1 MKIFLLLLVVLVR
14 GLLFPS
20 LSTGN
25 FLEGTDHLM
34 AEGANFSWEEA
45 EAKSLRILV
54 EVKDSRGEWNT
65 SELGSGFLISGE
77 GYFVTAYHVMK
88 YCLQTKKAAAG
99 FASAVACSGEQPQLR
114 YKAWNR
120 GQFFE
125 IDIISYLREQDSV
138 DSKATQSPDDTIKR
152 RDFVIGKLRTSRTN
166 FAHWQIKDFREG
178 IIDLKRP
185 AAEFELE
192 PLYPPKKVFAIGYPG
207 KREFA
212 ITAGYLNLEEAQR
225 RGYFAADIELYSPRY
240 LEQVGIP
247 SDTRWGIRVENH
259 MSGGAVVDADG
270 FVVGLVVN
278 GYANTTGVL
287 SIENVLENFT
297 SRSDTV
303 GGERAVVLVPT
314 QVPLYLRKESFT
326 H

>member
-1 MKIFLLLLVVLVR
+1 MKNFWLLLAIVS
-14 GLLFPS
+14 GM
-20 LSTGN
+20 LSPALSAAN

-34 AEGANFSWEEA
+34 AEGANFSWDEA

-54 EVKDSRGEWNT
+54 ELKDSRGEWT
-65 SELGSGFLISGE
+65 SYELGSGFLIAGE

-88 YCLQTKKAAAG
+88 YCLQAKKTAVS
-99 FASAVACSGEQPQLR
+99 FADPVSCSGQPQLR
-114 YKAWNR
+114 YKALNR
-120 GQFFE
+120 GKVFE
-125 IDIISYLREQDSV
+125 IDIISHLREQDSV
-138 DSKATQSPDDTIKR
+138 DGKAKQSPDDTIKQ
-152 RDFVIGKLRTSRTN
+152 RDFVIGKLKTSRAD
-166 FAHWQIKDFREG
+166 FSYWQIKDFHEG

-192 PLYPPKKVFAIGYPG
+192 PLYPPMKVFAIGYPD

-212 ITAGYLNLEEAQR
+212 ITAGYLNLKESQR
-225 RGYFAADIELYSPRY
+225 RGYFAADIEVYSPRY
-240 LEQVGIP
+240 LETVGLSP
-247 SDTRWGIRVENH
+247 ATRWGIRVENH

-278 GYANTTGVL
+278 GHANTTGVL

-297 SRSDTV
+297 SRSESH
-303 GGERAVVLVPT
+303 GGDRAVILVPT
-314 QVPLYLRKESFT
+314 RVPLYLRKESYI